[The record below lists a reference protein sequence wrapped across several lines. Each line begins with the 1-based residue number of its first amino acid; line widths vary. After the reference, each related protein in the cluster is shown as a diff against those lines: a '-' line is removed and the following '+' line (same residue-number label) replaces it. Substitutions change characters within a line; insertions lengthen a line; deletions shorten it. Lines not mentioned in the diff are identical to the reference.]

1 MINTS
6 FYHFLSHQVTHNPDG
21 TVTVTLIMTKP
32 PPNCIDCLFCG
43 DSDGVLHTCELT
55 GEIFDNLINKGKHY
69 VDVGDEC
76 PFKKGGEKN
85 VIQL

>member
-6 FYHFLSHQVTHNPDG
+6 FYEFQSYQVSHNPDG
-21 TVTVTLIMTKP
+21 TVMVTLTMTEAP
-32 PPNCIDCLFCG
+32 PSCIDCLFCG

-55 GEIFDNLINKGKHY
+55 GETFDNSINEGKHY